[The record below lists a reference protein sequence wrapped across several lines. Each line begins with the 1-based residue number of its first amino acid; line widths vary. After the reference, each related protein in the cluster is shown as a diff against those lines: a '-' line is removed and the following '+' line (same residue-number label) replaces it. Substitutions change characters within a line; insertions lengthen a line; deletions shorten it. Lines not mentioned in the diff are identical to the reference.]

1 MVVESFKG
9 SVLLVV
15 EAAIEDSVVELV
27 ICFVI
32 EIVVL
37 GIGVNV
43 EKRGAIEKI
52 LQVTAL

>member
-27 ICFVI
+27 ICFVL